1 MGTMENDFSE
11 MTIAQLQAGYRSG
24 AWRVVDVVEWYL
36 ARIARID
43 KAGPIL
49 NSIVSLNEKIEE
61 QAKALDRRIA
71 ENAPVGPLF
80 GIPVLVKDQIDV
92 REMPTTCGSVLFR
105 DNWPKR
111 DAFVVARLRA
121 ADALMLG
128 KTTLGEMGAGD
139 THGSLFGSTKNVYD
153 LERTAGGSSGG
164 TGAAVSANLGAVG
177 LGQEGYAS
185 IRRPSTWNGIVG
197 MRPSGGL
204 VSRGDVYDGWPSV
217 LGSVGPMTRTVEDA
231 ARLLDVIVGYDPA
244 DPSTA
249 HGVGRISG
257 RFSDALDPK
266 GLAGARIGV
275 LRTPFGT
282 DSEPDA
288 ADFARVGLVFERGL
302 QALRSAGAELV
313 DPIEIPDLVDL
324 IARRASHP
332 THGADAFAHY
342 AANLPDAPFATKQAA
357 MESAAYQGVSTN
369 MKRRWA
375 RPDATPAAYARY
387 LEARDILKTNLLK
400 TMADHGLDAI
410 VHKAI
415 EHEPTLIRDGVN
427 PPYVDHKGAAHIN
440 TFLGDVPSIV
450 VPAGLTS
457 AGLPAGICFLGR
469 PYDDIKMVRYAFA
482 FEQKA
487 QGRKVPT
494 LNERAKVDA

>member
-1 MGTMENDFSE
+1 MEKDFSE
-11 MTIAQLQAGYRSG
+11 MTITQLQAGYRSG
-24 AWRVVDVVEWYL
+24 AWRVADVVDWYL
-36 ARIARID
+36 ARIARLD
-43 KAGPIL
+43 KSGPTL
-49 NSIVSLNEKIEE
+49 NSVISINERIRD
-61 QAKALDRRIA
+61 QARALDRRIA
-71 ENAPVGPLF
+71 ANAPVGPLF
-80 GIPVLVKDQIDV
+80 GVPVLVKDQIDV
-92 REMPTTCGSVLFR
+92 SEMPTTCGSVLFR

-139 THGSLFGSTKNVYD
+139 THGSLFGSTRNVYD
-153 LERTAGGSSGG
+153 FERTAGGSSGG
-164 TGAAVSANLGAVG
+164 TGAAISANLAAVG

-185 IRRPSTWNGIVG
+185 IRRPSAWNGIVG

-204 VSRGDVYDGWPSV
+204 VSRGNVYDGWPST

-231 ARLLDVIVGYDPA
+231 ARLLDAIVGYDPA

-249 HGVGRISG
+249 HGVGRLRG
-257 RFSDALDPK
+257 RFSDALDPN
-266 GLAGARIGV
+266 GLAGVRIGV

-282 DSEPDA
+282 DTAPDA
-288 ADFARVGLVFERGL
+288 ADFGRVEAVFERGL
-302 QALRSAGAELV
+302 AALKLAGAELV

-324 IARRASHP
+324 VARRASHP

-357 MESAAYQGVSTN
+357 MESAAYKDVSTN

-375 RPDATPAAYARY
+375 RADAMPAAYARY

-427 PPYVDHKGAAHIN
+427 PPYVDHKGAPHIN

-469 PYDDIKMVRYAFA
+469 PYDDINMVRYAFA

-487 QGRKVPT
+487 QGRQVPMLEET
-494 LNERAKVDA
+494 AKVDA